1 LTAFKSV
8 ANFESVELD
17 QIFDMLYP
25 KVLSKKFTVSEIL
38 TGKEKEFNAY
48 LDKKGKSSSNMFINN
63 QAFILLIIPFMLFVL
78 ALVVIRWVSIKKRDM
93 IDKKIKDIKK
103 ELIFSGI
110 IYSIILQ
117 YMVNLTA
124 FKIVIDME
132 NAGEPVPQN
141 DLITA
146 VVLGIGLFLFP
157 ILMALFI
164 K

>member
-25 KVLSKKFTVSEIL
+25 KVFPKKYTVSELL

-63 QAFILLIIPFMLFVL
+63 QAFILLLIPFILFVL
-78 ALVVIRWVSIKKRDM
+78 MLVVVRYVSIKKRDL
-93 IDKKIKDIKK
+93 IDAKIKELKK
-103 ELIFSGI
+103 DLIWSGI

-132 NAGEPVPQN
+132 NNDEPVP
-141 DLITA
+141 
-146 VVLGIGLFLFP
+146 
-157 ILMALFI
+157 
-164 K
+164 